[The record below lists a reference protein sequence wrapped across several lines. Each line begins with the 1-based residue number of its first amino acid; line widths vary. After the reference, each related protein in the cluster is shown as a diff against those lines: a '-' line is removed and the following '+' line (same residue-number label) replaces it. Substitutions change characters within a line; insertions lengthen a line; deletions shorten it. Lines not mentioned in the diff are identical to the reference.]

1 MMLISPWELI
11 ILFVVSSFFVGA
23 ILTIVALAKRKD

>member
-1 MMLISPWELI
+1 MAIGGIELI
-11 ILFVVSSFFVGA
+11 IILVGFVGA